1 MEKKDLIKFL
11 DDIFISIGFKR
22 KGNNW
27 VINGKEINKIIN
39 LQKSQ
44 YSNAYYLNYGYIIN
58 SLPLNGFVNHVD
70 NRLGSKDKEIQI
82 RITNL
87 LNLEN
92 DIDVISRFSELGKFI
107 NETIVIEME
116 SVQSENDILKIL
128 KEREFLYTIPP
139 FVLEYFNL
147 TFNW

>member
-1 MEKKDLIKFL
+1 MEKKDLITFL

-27 VINGKEINKIIN
+27 VISGKEINKIIN

-87 LNLEN
+87 LHLEN
-92 DIDVISRFSELGKFI
+92 DIDIVNRFSELGKFI
-107 NETIVIEME
+107 NEKIVAEME
-116 SVQSENDILKIL
+116 SVESENDILKIL

-147 TFNW
+147 TFN

>member
-1 MEKKDLIKFL
+1 MEKKDLVNFL
-11 DDIFISIGFKR
+11 DGIFIPIGFKR

-27 VINGKEINKIIN
+27 VINGKEVNKIIN

-44 YSNAYYLNYGYIIN
+44 YGNVYYLNYDYIIN
-58 SLPLNGFVNHVD
+58 CLPLHGWKTHVNNQLASTDKDVQ
-70 NRLGSKDKEIQI
+70 NRIKE
-82 RITNL
+82 L

-92 DIDVISRFSELGKFI
+92 NIEPRDRFFELEQLI
-107 NETIVIEME
+107 NEKIVTEME

-128 KEREFLYTIPP
+128 KEKEFLYAISP